1 LKAQNG
7 FVTILALV
15 FLGVLTTLL
24 LFQLQAYYQ
33 QRQAF
38 DDLIENYSKR
48 VTSVVDSS
56 QSKTKK

>member
-1 LKAQNG
+1 M
-7 FVTILALV
+7 TILALA
-15 FLGVLTTLL
+15 FLGMLMALL
-24 LFQLQAYYQ
+24 IFQLQAYHQ

-48 VTSVVDSS
+48 VTSVVEPS

>member
-1 LKAQNG
+1 MKVKNG

-48 VTSVVDSS
+48 VMSVVDSS